1 MEDFDIEEL
10 DFDEYNREVY
20 LEDNPIQD
28 KLKKYI
34 KISRAFDAQ
43 KKYKIEIDKFFKEY
57 QNSLVWKEIEE
68 KNSGNFKKI
77 KL

>member
-1 MEDFDIEEL
+1 MVDFDIEEL

-34 KISRAFDAQ
+34 KLSRHFDAQ
-43 KKYKIEIDKFFKEY
+43 KRYKLEIDRFFNEY
-57 QNSLVWKEIEE
+57 QNSLVWGEIDE
-68 KNSGNFKKI
+68 KNSEKLKKR
-77 KL
+77 KF